1 MASYPKPS
9 VSRKYQTLVIATLD
23 YLIDHYTGE
32 FVYDGWDP
40 VKQHYEN
47 QKVQAEKYG
56 KKGQLGKL
64 KKQLDEFVER
74 LQINADLDF
83 HDYIKK
89 RTGFELNIFKDLEDF
104 RDEVLLRGEIRDE
117 IESRKLS
124 RLLMYYERTGVDTEK
139 QTGLYKILTDF
150 HEKAATQQKQSGTSR
165 VVRTEEKDG
174 IITETIEVSFGPRPK
189 HHERREVLSPDGER
203 RLYISEWMNNEG
215 TQANTSIGISFKTA
229 SGGIYVVD
237 GIHPDINAFW
247 KNNNTVV
254 IETSKDYSILSQ
266 HRLIQSFDDV
276 VNVEYVER

>member
-1 MASYPKPS
+1 MASHPKPS
-9 VSRKYQTLVIATLD
+9 GSGKYQTLVIATLD

-40 VKQHYEN
+40 VKQHYER

-56 KKGQLGKL
+56 KKGQLAKL
-64 KKQLDEFVER
+64 KKQLDEFIER
-74 LQINADLDF
+74 LQINADSDF

-139 QTGLYKILTDF
+139 QTALYKILTDF
-150 HEKAATQQKQSGTSR
+150 LEKAAAQQKQNSTTR
-165 VVRTEEKDG
+165 IVRTEEKDG
-174 IITETIEVSFGPRPK
+174 VIIETIEVSFVPRPK
-189 HHERREVLSPDGER
+189 HNKRREVPSPDGER
-203 RLYISEWMNNEG
+203 RLFISEWVDNKG
-215 TQANTSIGISFKTA
+215 TQANTSIDISFKTC
-229 SGGIYVVD
+229 SGGIYAVD
-237 GIHPDINAFW
+237 GIHPEINALW

-254 IETSKDYSILSQ
+254 IETSKDYSILFQ
-266 HRLIQSFDDV
+266 HRLIQSFEDV
-276 VNVEYVER
+276 VNEEYMSI